1 MEQKMFCFQCEQTA
15 GCSGC
20 TGNAGVCGKSANTAK
35 LQDELTG
42 ALIGLAKSCGNN
54 PKTENT
60 DRIIIEGLFT
70 TITNVNFR
78 QQERILRL
86 EMKAENRQ
94 PMITISVSY
103 GTWIRISVP

>member
-1 MEQKMFCFQCEQTA
+1 M
-15 GCSGC
+15 
-20 TGNAGVCGKSANTAK
+20 
-35 LQDELTG
+35 
-42 ALIGLAKSCGNN
+42 
-54 PKTENT
+54 
-60 DRIIIEGLFT
+60 IEGLFT
-70 TITNVNFR
+70 TLTNVSFDDDAIRAQIEKTHREKEKLLAAPVRRKAEEKLR